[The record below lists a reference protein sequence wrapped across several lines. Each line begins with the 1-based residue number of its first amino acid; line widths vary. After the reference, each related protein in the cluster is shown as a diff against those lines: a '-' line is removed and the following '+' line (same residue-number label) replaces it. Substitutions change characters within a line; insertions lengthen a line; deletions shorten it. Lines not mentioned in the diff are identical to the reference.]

1 MSSAP
6 AMAPH
11 AARDLKRLNRVREPG
26 VSDSMHYT
34 FLGWAVSTNTY
45 GGGGVCRGDRARR
58 AFPRP
63 VVPVAFT
70 KLPPA
75 RHGPKRFR
83 TWSNPLSGFAADP
96 RSGPGTTGW
105 PETAHEG
112 SSLRGNNPHRGD
124 QRVATPLKQAL
135 GAVAS
140 AGAVESAAGRSREV
154 GPTEPSLCL
163 GVRSRGDVR
172 RWWRVGAT
180 KIPSPCGTSP
190 ASTWPRFPYLALK
203 RVGRL
208 PRRRREPA
216 RKPDG

>member
-34 FLGWAVSTNTY
+34 FLGWAFSTNTY
-45 GGGGVCRGDRARR
+45 GGGGVCRDDRARR

-163 GVRSRGDVR
+163 GVKSWGKSPSLHPRSLRD
-172 RWWRVGAT
+172 
-180 KIPSPCGTSP
+180 IP

-203 RVGRL
+203 RIGQL